1 MTARNTSFSLLAG
14 LGLAWAVTA
23 AAQDAPVNDP
33 ALKGAIDIHSHLDP
47 DGFGPGR
54 NGRNMDVL
62 DMAKLA
68 KEAGM
73 RGFVIKM
80 HYDQS
85 ADDAYIVRKL
95 YPELEVFGGI
105 GTNFATGGL
114 NPAAIRQMADV
125 KGGWGR
131 VVWMPTWDAKHY
143 VEHNGND
150 RPFITVAKNGELV
163 PEAKALIAAVAE
175 VNHKTR
181 VSGGQMV
188 LATGHNAPEEVLLM
202 VKEARRLGLPVVVTH
217 PLLESVGMNLE
228 QMKQA
233 VEMGAYLE
241 FVTAFTREERT
252 IKEYSEAIR
261 EIGPEHC
268 IVSSDKGQGRGEE
281 GHDGPSVSHVQG
293 LAEAAQILRK
303 NGFTEAELDL
313 MFKDNPAKLLGLP
326 VLCRCRCDC
335 ALALPPGLAAS
346 LRRGSPSRRQ
356 RWRRSAAVCRRPR
369 RRRSRS
375 SRGARLR
382 R

>member
-1 MTARNTSFSLLAG
+1 MIARHARLALLATSAA
-14 LGLAWAVTA
+14 LWALAAP
-23 AAQDAPVNDP
+23 AQAPDRDP

-54 NGRNMDVL
+54 NGRNADIL

-80 HYDQS
+80 HYDQT

-95 YPELEVFGGI
+95 YPDLEVFGGL
-105 GTNFATGGL
+105 GTNFATGGM
-114 NPAAIRQMADV
+114 NAAAVRQMADV

-143 VEHNGND
+143 VEHNGNN
-150 RPFITVAKNGELV
+150 RPFITVARNGDLV
-163 PEAKALIAAVAE
+163 PEAKALIDAMAE
-175 VNHKTR
+175 VNGKTR
-181 VSGGQMV
+181 GSGGQMV
-188 LATGHNAPEEVLLM
+188 PATGHNAPEEVLLI
-202 VKEARRLGLPVVVTH
+202 VKYARGKGLPVVVTH
-217 PLLESVGMNLE
+217 PLLESVGMNME

-241 FVTAFTREERT
+241 FVTAFTRQEAT
-252 IKEYSEAIR
+252 IKEYTETIR

-281 GHDGPSVSHVQG
+281 GHDAPSPSHTVG
-293 LAEAAQILRK
+293 LGEAAQILRK

-313 MFKDNPAKLLGLP
+313 MFKHNPAKLLGLP
-326 VLCRCRCDC
+326 VL
-335 ALALPPGLAAS
+335 
-346 LRRGSPSRRQ
+346 
-356 RWRRSAAVCRRPR
+356 
-369 RRRSRS
+369 
-375 SRGARLR
+375 
-382 R
+382 

>member
-1 MTARNTSFSLLAG
+1 MIDFKSRLALLAAAACA
-14 LGLAWAVTA
+14 LATA
-23 AAQDAPVNDP
+23 AHAQTVTDPV
-33 ALKGAIDIHSHLDP
+33 LKGAIDIHSHLDP
-47 DGFGPGR
+47 DGYGPGR
-54 NGRNMDVL
+54 NGRMMDIL

-80 HYDQS
+80 HYDQT

-95 YPELEVFGGI
+95 YPDLEVFGGI

-131 VVWMPTWDAKHY
+131 IVWMPTWDAKHY

-150 RPFITVAKNGELV
+150 RPFITVAKNGALT

-181 VSGGQMV
+181 GSGGQMV

-202 VKEARRLGLPVVVTH
+202 VKEARGFGLPVVVTH
-217 PLLESVGMNLE
+217 PLLESVGMSIE

-241 FVTAFTREERT
+241 FVTAFTRQEAT
-252 IKEYSEAIR
+252 IKEYAEAIR

-281 GHDGPSVSHVQG
+281 GHDGPSVTHVAG
-293 LAEAAQILRK
+293 LAEAAQILRR
-303 NGFTEAELDL
+303 NGFSEADLDL
-313 MFKDNPAKLLGLP
+313 MFKTNPARLLGLP
-326 VLCRCRCDC
+326 VL
-335 ALALPPGLAAS
+335 
-346 LRRGSPSRRQ
+346 
-356 RWRRSAAVCRRPR
+356 
-369 RRRSRS
+369 
-375 SRGARLR
+375 
-382 R
+382 

>member
-1 MTARNTSFSLLAG
+1 MIDRNSRFGLLAASA
-14 LGLAWAVTA
+14 LAWTLAPAVH
-23 AAQDAPVNDP
+23 AQQPAIDPVIR
-33 ALKGAIDIHSHLDP
+33 GAIDIHSHLDP
-47 DGFGPGR
+47 DGYGPGR
-54 NGRNMDVL
+54 NGRMMDVL

-68 KEAGM
+68 QDAGM

-80 HYDQS
+80 HYDQT

-95 YPELEVFGGI
+95 YPNLEVFGGI

-150 RPFITVAKNGELV
+150 RPFITVAKNGQLV

-175 VNHKTR
+175 VNGKTR
-181 VSGGQMV
+181 VSGGSMV

-202 VKEARRLGLPVVVTH
+202 VREARGLGLQVVVTH
-217 PLLESVGMNLE
+217 PLLESVGMSVE

-241 FVTAFTREERT
+241 FVTAFTRQEAT
-252 IKEYSEAIR
+252 IKEYVEAIR

-293 LAEAAQILRK
+293 LSEAAQILRR
-303 NGFTEAELDL
+303 NGFNDADLDL
-313 MFKDNPAKLLGLP
+313 MFRTNPARLLGLP
-326 VLCRCRCDC
+326 VK
-335 ALALPPGLAAS
+335 
-346 LRRGSPSRRQ
+346 Q
-356 RWRRSAAVCRRPR
+356 
-369 RRRSRS
+369 
-375 SRGARLR
+375 
-382 R
+382 